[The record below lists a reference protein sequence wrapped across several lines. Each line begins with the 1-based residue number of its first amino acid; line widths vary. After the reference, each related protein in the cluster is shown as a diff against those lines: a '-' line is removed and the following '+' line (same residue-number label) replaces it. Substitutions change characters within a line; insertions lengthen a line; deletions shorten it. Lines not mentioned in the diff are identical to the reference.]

1 MGVKYMKNDIL
12 TVGIDLGN
20 DAFKVIGPTKK
31 ELFVQN
37 LISPWYQRRVI
48 TEDTRFPLNL
58 LEVDIKSK
66 NKNIGKFFVGG
77 MAYNFNR
84 GIIKEKTVADRHN
97 GKSNDN
103 NTLIVLL
110 TSVALSLLKPN
121 SKLIK
126 EKIILGT
133 MLPTEEYFKSENVD
147 NLIERLIGS
156 HHVKFLNPI
165 FNGVEVNFEILS
177 VVTQPEGLS
186 AINAVMYDDNGELT
200 EEYENNY
207 SERTILGFDIGSLTT
222 DITVLQN
229 FQLRTYFGIEKGT
242 IDPLNRIVDYIKTEH
257 KVTLPRHKIDNTL
270 IKNEKLLI
278 YGEEIPNLR
287 EISKEIIEYEGIQL
301 IDEFSSKIA
310 AAGIQLPDIGLIV
323 FSGGGSLFFKEILEK
338 HLSRIPMVFSKNA
351 LMLNAVGAWK
361 NANKH
366 KQSLMENSNDVFD
379 FVAATSD

>member
-1 MGVKYMKNDIL
+1 MKNDIL
-12 TVGIDLGN
+12 TVGVDLGN
-20 DAFKVIGPTKK
+20 DAFKIIGPSKK
-31 ELFVQN
+31 ELFVLN

-58 LEVDIKSK
+58 LEVDITSK
-66 NKNIGKFFVGG
+66 KKNIGKFFVGG

-97 GKSNDN
+97 GKSNDK

-110 TSVALSLLKPN
+110 TSIALSLLKPN

-147 NLIERLIGS
+147 ILVEKLIGT
-156 HHVKFLNPI
+156 HHVKFLNPVY
-165 FNGVEVNFEILS
+165 NGVEVDFEIIN
-177 VVTQPEGLS
+177 VVTEPEGLS
-186 AINAVMYDDNGELT
+186 AINAVIFDDNGELL
-200 EEYENNY
+200 EEYENDY

-222 DITVLQN
+222 DVTVLQN
-229 FQLRTYFGIEKGT
+229 FQLRTFFGIEKGT

-257 KVTLPRHKIDNTL
+257 KVSLPRHKIDNTL

-287 EISKEIIEYEGIQL
+287 EISNEFIEYEGLQL
-301 IDEFSSKIA
+301 IDEFYSKIA
-310 AAGIQLPDIGLIV
+310 AAGVQMPDIGLII
-323 FSGGGSLFFKEILEK
+323 FSGGGSLFFKKILEK
-338 HLSRIPMVFSKNA
+338 QLSRIPMVFSKNA
-351 LMLNAVGAWK
+351 MMLNAVGAWK
-361 NANKH
+361 NANKT
-366 KQSLMENSNDVFD
+366 KLEFATNSNDSFD

>member
-1 MGVKYMKNDIL
+1 MKNDIL
-12 TVGIDLGN
+12 TVGVDLGN
-20 DAFKVIGPTKK
+20 DAFKIIGPSKK
-31 ELFVQN
+31 ELFVLN

-58 LEVDIKSK
+58 LEVDITSK
-66 NKNIGKFFVGG
+66 KKNIGKFFVGG

-97 GKSNDN
+97 GKSNDK

-110 TSVALSLLKPN
+110 TSIALSLLKPN

-147 NLIERLIGS
+147 ILVERLIGT
-156 HHVKFLNPI
+156 HHVKFLNPV
-165 FNGVEVNFEILS
+165 FNGVEVDFEIIN
-177 VVTQPEGLS
+177 VVTEPEGLS
-186 AINAVMYDDNGELT
+186 AINAVIFNDNGELL
-200 EEYENNY
+200 EEYENDY

-222 DITVLQN
+222 DVTVLQN
-229 FQLRTYFGIEKGT
+229 FQLRTFFGIEKGT

-257 KVTLPRHKIDNTL
+257 KVSLPRHKIDNTL
-270 IKNEKLLI
+270 IKNEKLLV

-287 EISKEIIEYEGIQL
+287 EISNEFIEYEGIQL
-301 IDEFSSKIA
+301 VDEFSSKIA
-310 AAGIQLPDIGLIV
+310 AAGVQMPDIGLII
-323 FSGGGSLFFKEILEK
+323 FSGGGSLFFKKILEK
-338 HLSRIPMVFSKNA
+338 QLSRIPMVFSKNA
-351 LMLNAVGAWK
+351 MMLNAIGAWK
-361 NANKH
+361 NANKN
-366 KQSLMENSNDVFD
+366 KLEFVENSNDSFD